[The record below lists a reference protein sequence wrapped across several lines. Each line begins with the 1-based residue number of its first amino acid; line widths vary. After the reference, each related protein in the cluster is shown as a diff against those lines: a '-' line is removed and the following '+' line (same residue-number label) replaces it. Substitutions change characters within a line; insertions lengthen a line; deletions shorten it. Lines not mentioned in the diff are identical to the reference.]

1 MLKGLEGFDMKKYT
15 KDIKTQ
21 RIIQRTDK
29 RK

>member
-21 RIIQRTDK
+21 RIIQRIDK